1 MMGEFLVYMIK
12 SSICLAL
19 LYLFFK
25 MMLSKETFHRFNRFA
40 LLGILAASFIIPSLK
55 IHHPILETSSVS
67 FTDFTQPVVSMVPQI
82 AESQTQEIPWS
93 SVLLLVYATGIVCF
107 WTVHLYGLYN
117 MYQLIRKGE
126 KRAYKNGIKL
136 SIQKESI
143 APFSWMNWVV
153 IEEKDMKENGEI
165 ILKHET
171 AHILNRHSWDLIA
184 ADLCISVQWFNPAA
198 WLVKSELKNIHEFQ
212 ADEWVLNQGIDAKKY
227 QLLLIRKAVGTRLYS
242 MANSFNHSTLKRRIT
257 MMIKKKSNPWA
268 RAKYLFVLPLAAIAV
283 AAFARP
289 EISSELNE
297 ISQAK
302 VSDLSQ
308 TLKVKSP
315 LSASDQ
321 EERTVR
327 GKVVDAKYNQPLPGV
342 SIIVG
347 GTTNGTL
354 SGKDGRFTLKVTEG
368 SDLFFS
374 YIGMKMQK
382 LPLKDAIGK
391 EITIRMQEEVTNLE
405 GVVVTHMEKHTKQPI
420 QSGDEIFVVV
430 EQMPEFPGGMQA
442 LKKFLGQNVT
452 YPEDAYKQKIEGRV
466 IVEFTV
472 KKDGSLSDFKVIRG
486 VHPSLDSEALRVLK
500 LQPRWKPGMQRN
512 QAVNVKFTVPVTF
525 SLQASDNE
533 SNKNCLCIMD
543 GKVLSDKEVKAVDKT
558 KVKNI
563 TVLKDQ
569 AAEDYIHQ
577 ASGDLKTQMEQYIN
591 TLPEKKVDG
600 VLLITLNK

>member
-1 MMGEFLVYMIK
+1 MGIFFVYILK
-12 SSICLAL
+12 SAICIAAF
-19 LYLFFK
+19 YLFYK
-25 MMLSKETFHRFNRFA
+25 MLLSKDTFHRFNRFA
-40 LLGILAASFIIPSLK
+40 LLGILVSSFVL
-55 IHHPILETSSVS
+55 PILNVQSHVQEETTNVLI
-67 FTDFTQPVVSMVPQI
+67 DLGSMMVEPFGMI
-82 AESQTQEIPWS
+82 ESNVDEDTFHWA
-93 SVLLLVYATGIVCF
+93 SVLLLIYIVGVVCF
-107 WTVHLYGLYN
+107 WAKHLFAISS
-117 MYQLIRKGE
+117 LIRLIRTGRKVRQEDGTILVLYH
-126 KRAYKNGIKL
+126 KD
-136 SIQKESI
+136 I
-143 APFSWMNWVV
+143 APFSWMHYIV
-153 IEEKDMKENGEI
+153 ISENDLEENGEI
-165 ILKHET
+165 IIRHEK
-171 AHILNRHSWDLIA
+171 AHIRNCHSWDLIV
-184 ADLCISVQWFNPAA
+184 ADLCISLQWFNPAV
-198 WLVKSELKNIHEFQ
+198 WLVKSELQNVHEFE
-212 ADEWVLNQGIDAKKY
+212 ADESVINQGVDAKKY
-227 QLLLIRKAVGTRLYS
+227 QLLLIKKAVGTRLYS

-268 RAKYLFVLPLAAIAV
+268 RLKYLYVLPLATIAV

-327 GKVVDAKYNQPLPGV
+327 GKVVDAKYNEPLPGV

-354 SGKDGRFTLKVTEG
+354 SGKDGRFSLKVKEG

-382 LPLKDAIGK
+382 LPLKEAMGK

-500 LQPRWKPGMQRN
+500 LQPRWNPGKQRN
-512 QAVNVKFTVPVTF
+512 QAVDVKFTVPVTF
-525 SLQASDNE
+525 SLQ
-533 SNKNCLCIMD
+533 
-543 GKVLSDKEVKAVDKT
+543 GKGS
-558 KVKNI
+558 
-563 TVLKDQ
+563 
-569 AAEDYIHQ
+569 
-577 ASGDLKTQMEQYIN
+577 
-591 TLPEKKVDG
+591 
-600 VLLITLNK
+600 